1 MIPNQ
6 HPANRNHDPRS
17 FIQDPPSDHRKRSHL
32 EKKSEQQMT
41 KITGAIWKAPNQ
53 MSLEDQQRNSN
64 INDRPAERDING
76 NR

>member
-1 MIPNQ
+1 
-6 HPANRNHDPRS
+6 
-17 FIQDPPSDHRKRSHL
+17 
-32 EKKSEQQMT
+32 MT